1 MLSVTGFV
9 TGEPQTKDGDYG
21 RYTEISIRF
30 KTANGKQTHFA
41 SGRIFG
47 KKIAVV
53 ENYIHDGD
61 QITLHG
67 VISSC
72 IPRQRKDDKS
82 DYVQFYL
89 DIAHFSLPAKP
100 STDSMSKPARYKSSK
115 PAQAQEEEEEI
126 PF

>member
-9 TGEPQTKDGDYG
+9 SGEPQVKDGDYG

-41 SGRIFG
+41 TGRVFG
-47 KKIAVV
+47 KKIEVV
-53 ENYIHDGD
+53 QKYIHDGD
-61 QITLHG
+61 QITVHG
-67 VISSC
+67 MISSC
-72 IPRQRKDDKS
+72 SPRQRKDDKS

-89 DIAHFSLPAKP
+89 DVAHFSLPSKP
-100 STDSMSKPARYKSSK
+100 STDSMSRPAKYRSPE
-115 PAQAQEEEEEI
+115 PAQPEEDEV